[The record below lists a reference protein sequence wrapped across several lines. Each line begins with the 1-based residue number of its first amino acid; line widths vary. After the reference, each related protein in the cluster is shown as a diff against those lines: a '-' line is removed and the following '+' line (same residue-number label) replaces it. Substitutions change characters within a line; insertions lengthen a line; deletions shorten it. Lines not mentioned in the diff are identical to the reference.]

1 MSDQGIDQL
10 DSCGHLS
17 LLLEVSLELSESLDL
32 ETVLQTAIEGAV
44 RVMGQS
50 SGAIYLLDD
59 GGLTLGATVPPLPPG
74 HRHGYGSVPLA
85 DHPHIG
91 RALETREPVFV
102 GDLGKVELTAG
113 EREAVEGR
121 GLTSVFYVPIVA
133 RARPEAVLIVG
144 SPVVHEGFSQQQ
156 VALCRTLSA
165 EIGYAIANARLYL
178 AVESAARELRA
189 AYDATLEGWSRALE
203 MRDEETSGHT
213 DRSAALAVELA
224 RRLGIPSHHLD
235 SVRRG
240 ALLHDIGKMAVP
252 DSILH
257 KPGPLDDSEWLIMRK
272 HPEFAYEL
280 LRGIGFLNSAL
291 DIPYCHHERW
301 DGSGYPRGLSGEDIP
316 LSARIFSVI
325 DVYDALT
332 SDRPYRSAWTRDA
345 ALEYIASEA
354 GVQFDPRVVNAFLE
368 HVRTQGYGLS

>member
-1 MSDQGIDQL
+1 MSDHRPDT

-17 LLLEVSLELSESLDL
+17 LLLDVSLELSESLDL
-32 ETVLQTAIEGAV
+32 QAVLQAAIEGAV
-44 RVMGQS
+44 RVLGLP

-59 GGLTLGATVPPLPPG
+59 GGLKLGATVPSLPPG
-74 HRHGYGSVPLA
+74 HAHLIAPVPRSE
-85 DHPHIG
+85 HPHIE
-91 RALETREPVFV
+91 RALETRAPVFIEDV
-102 GDLGKVELTAG
+102 DSADLSAG
-113 EREAVEGR
+113 ERAAVQGR
-121 GLTSVFYVPIVA
+121 GLTSILYVPIVA
-133 RARPEAVLIVG
+133 RGVAEAVLIVG
-144 SPVVHEGFSQQQ
+144 GPRIEGGFPEQD
-156 VALCRTLSA
+156 VTLCQMLSA

-203 MRDEETSGHT
+203 MRDEETAGHT
-213 DRSAALAVELA
+213 DRAAELAVELA
-224 RRLGIPSHHLD
+224 QGLGIPACDLAN
-235 SVRRG
+235 VRRG

-257 KPGPLDDSEWLIMRK
+257 KPGPLDDSEWLIMKK

-301 DGSGYPRGLSGEDIP
+301 DGAGYPRGLAGEDIP
-316 LSARIFSVI
+316 LPARIFSVI

-332 SDRPYRSAWTRDA
+332 SDRPYRAAWTTDA
-345 ALEYIASEA
+345 ALDYIASQA
-354 GVQFDPRVVNAFLE
+354 GVQFDPQVVGAFLE
-368 HVRTQGYGLS
+368 HVQMNGHGVS